1 MEELKKS
8 IQNRKTITFICDW
21 CGQEGIK
28 AESEYNRNL
37 KKGRK
42 NYCCR
47 ECAGK
52 GAGRTRTGIPR
63 ESSTSETN
71 IEHLK
76 SICGN
81 KRDEYT
87 PFRYTLRN
95 AKKRFKDF
103 DLDLEFLKELWESQ
117 KGTCPYTGLPLTLPE
132 KANLD
137 TVPITRRASLD
148 RINSEK
154 GYVKGNV
161 QFVSTPINYLKTTMT
176 DLQTKQ
182 FLKEIS
188 SYTSTFV
195 EDQTISSPLNEVSD
209 TLAGY

>member
-8 IQNRKTITFICDW
+8 IQNRKTTTFICDW
-21 CGQEGIK
+21 CGGEGIK
-28 AESEYNRNL
+28 ATSEYNRNI
-37 KKGRK
+37 KRGRK

-63 ESSTSETN
+63 EYSHSEENNTF
-71 IEHLK
+71 LK

-81 KRDEYT
+81 RRDEYT
-87 PFRYTLRN
+87 PFRYSLRN

-103 DLDLEFLKELWESQ
+103 DLDLEYLKEVWENQ
-117 KGTCPYTGLPLTLPE
+117 KGICPYTGISLVLPE
-132 KANLD
+132 NGNLD
-137 TVPITRRASLD
+137 MIPLSKRASID
-148 RINSEK
+148 RIDSKK
-154 GYVKGNV
+154 GYVKGNI
-161 QFVSTPINYLKTTMT
+161 QFISTPINYMKSTMT

-188 SYTSTFV
+188 SCTSTFV
-195 EDQTISSPLNEVSD
+195 KD
-209 TLAGY
+209 